1 MLKKAAA
8 CLLPILGLLF
18 ITAYIR
24 SATTGIVYTDY
35 IRLVNVYLPNVYSLE
50 PYMHADVLTRI
61 PINYI
66 ERILNVLLAGY
77 STTFDMI
84 LGATALSISGLLITT
99 YAAKNNLSVIA
110 IGVLAFIWFSL
121 NQWEMLT
128 NGTGWVHFFAF
139 ACFIYTYI
147 LFDRIYAGNEK
158 RKDKLKL
165 FVLVPAIMLLASGPY
180 CVSYG
185 IGLIAIAIF
194 CKYYK
199 NHKDSS
205 PLSNKQNLYFI
216 ISIIISIGLYM
227 LSRFYSIE
235 EYAGATSS
243 SFFEVVSENPFL
255 LIFMFVK
262 SFASE
267 LVGVETLES
276 YNLVG
281 NASLLIGLI
290 IIAIYVCSI
299 YNGFKYNIYRRNIFP
314 LLLILTG
321 IINHAFVVLMR
332 WRFVRDTYAMSSRYT
347 IQYQVGAIGILL
359 TLMLLK
365 KNAKEECINDKKIAC
380 KKSIV
385 VLATLAC
392 ILYVGGAFIT
402 NADEIKKAPYRKESF
417 VSMQELAMDYEN
429 ADDKKLSQVF
439 GYHDGARVRKAL
451 DILKEKK
458 LNIYKD

>member
-84 LGATALSISGLLITT
+84 LGAIALSISGFFITA
-99 YAAKNNLSVIA
+99 YAAKKNLSVA
-110 IGVLAFIWFSL
+110 SIGVLGFIWFSL

-147 LFDRIYAGNEK
+147 IFDRIYAGCEK
-158 RKDKLKL
+158 KHDRLKL
-165 FVLVPAIMLLASGPY
+165 FVLVPVIMLLVSGPY

-185 IGLIAIAIF
+185 VGLIAIALF

-199 NHKDSS
+199 NDNEYA

-216 ISIIISIGLYM
+216 ISIIFSIGLYM

-243 SFFEVVSENPFL
+243 SFFEVVVKNPFL
-255 LIFMFVK
+255 LVSMFIK

-267 LVGVETLES
+267 LIGIETLEA
-276 YNLVG
+276 YKLTGGIALV
-281 NASLLIGLI
+281 IGII
-290 IIAIYVCSI
+290 IIAIYAYAI
-299 YNGFKYNIYRRNIFP
+299 YNGFRHNMYRRNIFP
-314 LLLILTG
+314 LILILTG

-332 WRFVRDTYAMSSRYT
+332 WRFLRDTYAMSSRYT
-347 IQYQVGAIGILL
+347 IQYQVGAIGVLL
-359 TLMLLK
+359 TLMLLR
-365 KNAKEECINDKKIAC
+365 KNAKYTEEKLTR
-380 KKSIV
+380 KKSICTIA
-385 VLATLAC
+385 LLTCL
-392 ILYVGGAFIT
+392 IYVGGAFIT

-417 VSMQELAMDYEN
+417 MHMQELAMDYDN
-429 ADDKKLSQVF
+429 VDDKTLSTVF

-451 DILKEKK
+451 DILKDNK
-458 LNIYKD
+458 LNIYRN

>member
-35 IRLVNVYLPNVYSLE
+35 IRLVNVYLPNVFSLE

-158 RKDKLKL
+158 RK
-165 FVLVPAIMLLASGPY
+165 
-180 CVSYG
+180 
-185 IGLIAIAIF
+185 
-194 CKYYK
+194 
-199 NHKDSS
+199 
-205 PLSNKQNLYFI
+205 
-216 ISIIISIGLYM
+216 
-227 LSRFYSIE
+227 
-235 EYAGATSS
+235 
-243 SFFEVVSENPFL
+243 
-255 LIFMFVK
+255 
-262 SFASE
+262 
-267 LVGVETLES
+267 
-276 YNLVG
+276 
-281 NASLLIGLI
+281 
-290 IIAIYVCSI
+290 
-299 YNGFKYNIYRRNIFP
+299 
-314 LLLILTG
+314 
-321 IINHAFVVLMR
+321 
-332 WRFVRDTYAMSSRYT
+332 
-347 IQYQVGAIGILL
+347 
-359 TLMLLK
+359 
-365 KNAKEECINDKKIAC
+365 
-380 KKSIV
+380 
-385 VLATLAC
+385 
-392 ILYVGGAFIT
+392 
-402 NADEIKKAPYRKESF
+402 
-417 VSMQELAMDYEN
+417 QEP
-429 ADDKKLSQVF
+429 
-439 GYHDGARVRKAL
+439 
-451 DILKEKK
+451 EKK
-458 LNIYKD
+458 GR